1 MRESLSNA
9 LTLLI
14 ALALVLVMSSCASAP
29 SSQPAEPAESEGTET
44 TAESSAETAETAE
57 ASAEPVV
64 TEFGNAWGNAEVRVE
79 AGNPHELGGKRIVA
93 GFECVWTDGQEAGV
107 AYPQRF
113 VSQDSGQ
120 EVPMEFT
127 WDSGGKIAQGV
138 YDVLVEVDGRAGTG
152 WIRDLPLTGARQL
165 RVVLDLNACQLT
177 LPLDTYRQVIVYPE
191 GTYEDF
197 ESRNMLDA
205 IPEDI
210 ELSRYDEYH
219 RGQWA
224 VAPSGVFDLKVTYT
238 DGTTEWLES
247 HELPE
252 NARVNEL

>member
-1 MRESLSNA
+1 MRELLSK
-9 LTLLI
+9 TLIL
-14 ALALVLVMSSCASAP
+14 LVAVVITLGVGSCATAP
-29 SSQPAEPAESEGTET
+29 PSQPAEPAESEVTESE
-44 TAESSAETAETAE
+44 AASSAETPE
-57 ASAEPVV
+57 ASTEPVV
-64 TEFGNAWGNAEVRVE
+64 TEFGAAWSNAEVRVE
-79 AGNPHELGGKRIVA
+79 AGNPHELGGNRIVA

-113 VSQDSGQ
+113 VSKDSGD

-127 WDSGGKIAQGV
+127 WDSGGKIPQGM

-152 WIRDLPLTGARQL
+152 WIRGLPLTGDREL
-165 RVVLDLNACQLT
+165 RVILDLNACQFT

-197 ESRNMLDA
+197 KSRNMLDA
-205 IPEDI
+205 IPEDE

-238 DGTTEWLES
+238 DGSTEWLQS
-247 HELPE
+247 YELPP